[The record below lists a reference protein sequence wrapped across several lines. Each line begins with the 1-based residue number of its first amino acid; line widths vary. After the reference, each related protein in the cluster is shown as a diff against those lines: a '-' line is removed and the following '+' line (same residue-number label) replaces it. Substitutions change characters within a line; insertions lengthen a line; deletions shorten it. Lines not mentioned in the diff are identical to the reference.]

1 VLNEQE
7 QRFIRRSIAHLRWR
21 ALRTLSLIVVPLAM
35 VVAFFMWSSSN
46 GLSPK
51 TVWDIVLAKT
61 GIYTLQPEM
70 VTIPPDKNCQ
80 KEICE
85 FLMGSTESDPQA
97 DKSEQPQHKVHFSKP
112 FKIGRYE
119 VTFDEYQVFAF
130 LIANDGGCKNKAKNE
145 APHVIEPI
153 NDSGWGKG
161 QRPVINVS
169 WDDAQCYAQWLGKKY
184 RLPTEAEWEYA
195 ARAGTTTAYY
205 WDDVKAESKEDPKKF
220 AWLTEN
226 SDSKTHPVGELK
238 PNAFGL
244 YDTAGNAWEWVQDC
258 WHDNYENAPAD
269 GSPWLEKD
277 NGDCTRRVLRGGSWY
292 DESDRMR
299 SASLYW
305 YSPVPRGSDIG
316 FRLAQD

>member
-1 VLNEQE
+1 VSNQDKESGKNTLEVAHEALIRDWPQFQQWLNEDRDFLLWRERLRSARDEWQRSQAPEALLDGQRLLDARRWLKLKQEVLNEQE

-205 WDDVKAESKEDPKKF
+205 WYDVKAESKEDPKKF
-220 AWLTEN
+220 A
-226 SDSKTHPVGELK
+226 
-238 PNAFGL
+238 
-244 YDTAGNAWEWVQDC
+244 
-258 WHDNYENAPAD
+258 
-269 GSPWLEKD
+269 
-277 NGDCTRRVLRGGSWY
+277 
-292 DESDRMR
+292 
-299 SASLYW
+299 
-305 YSPVPRGSDIG
+305 
-316 FRLAQD
+316 